1 METDEGR
8 VSLDLTKLREQ
19 RRPLWM
25 SPLGIT
31 SFAEMIGAGGD
42 IYSDRLTPDWPRF
55 NGDELEGEDEVR
67 ATTIGGDLW
76 KLDGFPPQSEL
87 TSTVEEAFKY
97 VHFSEEGE
105 S

>member
-1 METDEGR
+1 MT
-8 VSLDLTKLREQ
+8 
-19 RRPLWM
+19 
-25 SPLGIT
+25 PLGIT

-55 NGDELEGEDEVR
+55 NGDELEGGEEAR
-67 ATTIGGDLW
+67 AATIGGDEW
-76 KLDGFPPQSEL
+76 KLDGFPPKSEL

-97 VHFSEEGE
+97 VHSSKEDG